1 MNNLTR
7 QFMPFMPPYTKVYMY
22 LIFLIAVVVM
32 LIGWYKRIK
41 LYLPKPGDFFK
52 QLIESFKLSRMK
64 EVVWTQVLKHQ
75 KITQDSYAGLMHV
88 MLFWG
93 MSILVLGTILV
104 AVDEYLVLIF
114 KRFHILSG
122 GLYISTEFVLDLAG
136 LALIIGI
143 ILALVRRLYLKTPYL
158 SVGAQPYLILI
169 FLGFIGLSGFTLEG
183 ARLFLQTGSG
193 GSISAAGSSSF
204 VGLLPA
210 LMFSSLSE
218 SRLFSREV
226 ILSAYPIL
234 WWFHTLA
241 AMSFIALLP
250 YTNLAHLI
258 LVPLNLAVKEN
269 SYPQAKLSTTFKLM
283 ELAEQE
289 EETEI
294 SIGISKAADLDWKQR
309 IETDS
314 CVNCGRCA
322 RSCPAVAAGRELS
335 PQRLI
340 QEIKNQ
346 LESGELEDLS
356 LPVLDTENDSNPVW
370 SCTNCAS
377 CTYECPSAIN
387 HVDYVLNF
395 RRHLLNNNQVDEKK
409 TQLLTALDNNGNPY
423 GLASYKRSEWLEDY
437 EVPLAAET
445 DDFEYLYWMGC
456 LAAYDQRASNIGRA
470 MINVFRHLGVKIAV
484 LGAEEKCC
492 GETAKRL
499 GEEGRFQMIALQN
512 IELMQSYGVKKIITH
527 CPHCFNTLK
536 HEYPEFGG
544 DFEVIH
550 HSQFLAQMLQLHQV
564 ELDMSN
570 EKIVFHDPCNL
581 SRLNN
586 ISEEPR
592 SLLKQVT
599 TSFLEVKKSGAQT
612 FCCGAGGGNNWY
624 SVPESTKIS
633 HLRLEQL
640 LEVDPDKM
648 VVACPFCLGM
658 FEDAIKVKG
667 VNKIVYDIGELF
679 ADSISISEKSTV

>member
-1 MNNLTR
+1 MNDLTR
-7 QFMPFMPPYTKVYMY
+7 QFMPFMPPNTKVYMY

-32 LIGWYKRIK
+32 LIGWYKKIK

-52 QLIESFKLSRMK
+52 QLIESFKLSRIK
-64 EVVWTQVLKHQ
+64 EVVWTQVLKQ
-75 KITQDSYAGLMHV
+75 RKITQDSYAGLMHV

-143 ILALVRRLYLKTPYL
+143 ILALFRRLYLKTPYL

-183 ARLFLQTGSG
+183 ARLFLQTGAG

-218 SRLFSREV
+218 SGLFSREV

-234 WWFHTLA
+234 WWSHTLA

-250 YTNLAHLI
+250 YTNFAHLI

-269 SYPQAKLSTTFKLM
+269 SYPQAKLSTPFKLI

-294 SIGISKAADLDWKQR
+294 TIGISKADDLDWKQR
-309 IETDS
+309 LETDS

-322 RSCPAVAAGRELS
+322 KACPAVAAGRELS
-335 PQRLI
+335 PQQLI
-340 QEIKNQ
+340 QGIKNQ
-346 LESGELEDLS
+346 LSGQGDQP
-356 LPVLDTENDSNPVW
+356 LPVLNAESDPNTVW

-387 HVDYVLNF
+387 HVDFVLNF
-395 RRHLLNNNQVDEKK
+395 RRHLLSNNQVDAKK

-456 LAAYDQRASNIGRA
+456 LAAYDQRASNIGRS
-470 MINVFRHLGVKIAV
+470 MIKLFKHVGVNIAV
-484 LGAEEKCC
+484 LGTEEKCC

-499 GEEGRFQMIALQN
+499 GEEGRFQMIAQEN

-527 CPHCFNTLK
+527 CPHCYNTLK

-544 DFEVIH
+544 DFEVMH
-550 HSQFLAQMLQLHQV
+550 HSQFLAHMVQLHQV
-564 ELDMSN
+564 ELDMNN

-586 ISEEPR
+586 IREEPR
-592 SLLKQVT
+592 YLLKHT
-599 TSFLEVKKSGAQT
+599 TTDLLEVKKSGTQT

-633 HLRLEQL
+633 HLRLDQL
-640 LEVDPDKM
+640 LEADPDKL

-658 FEDAIKVKG
+658 FEDALKVKG
-667 VNKIVYDIGELF
+667 VNKTVCDIGELI
-679 ADSISISEKSTV
+679 ADSISISERSTA